1 MNENSCYN
9 LLLHAYSSSF
19 ADGKSNQYSLAE
31 AAPNLKNSGV
41 QVYTIGVGNYD
52 LDELLFI
59 SSDPDNEHVFVLN
72 NYRDALGFV
81 DVLSVTTC
89 ESELAW

>member
-1 MNENSCYN
+1 M
-9 LLLHAYSSSF
+9 
-19 ADGKSNQYSLAE
+19 
-31 AAPNLKNSGV
+31 
-41 QVYTIGVGNYD
+41 YTIGVGNYD